1 MFRSS
6 RHRFFLVL
14 WWQAAFAFLG
24 GWVGV
29 ESMPCVDLDR
39 RPLALVEVDDG
50 KSERDTPARGP

>member
-29 ESMPCVDLDR
+29 ESMPCVDRSPLLRSTTARASETR
-39 RPLALVEVDDG
+39 RPGALNQ
-50 KSERDTPARGP
+50 